1 MSARPYTL
9 LTGSTGLIG
18 GHLVRE
24 LLERQIPV
32 ALLVRDSLAGDARSK
47 VEQLFAKLEESSER
61 DYVRPRIITGD
72 FAKPGLGVSEQDRAW
87 VGRFCSRVLH
97 NAAHLSFKSA
107 AEHPHGEPYRTNVDG
122 LVELVEL
129 CRGCEITEFH
139 HVSSAYVCGNRSG
152 RIQETELNNG
162 QSFSN
167 DYEHSKLLG
176 EELLRTY
183 FENLTV
189 YRPSIVIDPSLK
201 VADLGDRTIYQAYSV
216 YEYIAKMFGRPAK
229 GDLIAAIGMS
239 GNERKNLVT
248 AEWIAS
254 TIAHV
259 LADDTFHGRTF
270 HLTHRQGTPIREI
283 DEAFCQILE
292 EKNIGRPRNGNM
304 PLEKITQSAMSE
316 QFIKTFAPYFR
327 DDPVFDQTNVL
338 AAFNGDVGQLAPVVG
353 VDSLRRLV
361 VSDAETT
368 ANSNAP
374 ARQLQKLGA
383 ARLWLPFVDE
393 SRIEKSSGHQ
403 LSGYR
408 VGLVLHGL
416 GGGDWL
422 IGKAKDGRPVVSAG
436 GAESAD
442 DVFSSS
448 SSAWENWLNSKHPV
462 HELMRSGEAMFERR
476 QTTEND
482 HQHEKLLCDLRRIL
496 LERSQQLVESKD
508 GI

>member
-18 GHLVRE
+18 GHLLRE

-32 ALLVRDSLAGDARSK
+32 ALLVRDSMTGDAKSK
-47 VEQLFAKLEESSER
+47 VEQLIAKLEESTER
-61 DYVRPRIITGD
+61 EYVRPRIITGD
-72 FAKPGLGVSEQDRAW
+72 FAKPGLDVSEQDRAW
-87 VGRFCSRVLH
+87 IGRFCSRVLH

-107 AEHPHGEPYRTNVDG
+107 AEHAHGEPYRTNVDG

-129 CRGCEITEFH
+129 CRGCEIAEFH

-152 RIQETELNNG
+152 RILETDLNDG

-201 VADLGDRTIYQAYSV
+201 LANLGDRTIYQAYSV
-216 YEYIAKMFGRPAK
+216 YEYIAKMFGRPAT
-229 GDLIAAIGMS
+229 GDLIAAVGMS

-259 LADDTFHGRTF
+259 LAGDTFHGRTF
-270 HLTHRQGTPIREI
+270 HLTHRQGTTIREI

-338 AAFNGDVGQLAPVVG
+338 EAFDGDISHLAPDVG

-361 VSDAETT
+361 VSDTETT
-368 ANSNAP
+368 ASAP
-374 ARQLQKLGA
+374 KQLHRKVRA
-383 ARLWLPFVDE
+383 AGQWQPFIDE
-393 SRIEKSSGHQ
+393 FRVEKSSGHQ

-408 VGLVLHGL
+408 VGLLLHGL

-442 DVFSSS
+442 DVLSSS
-448 SSAWENWLNSKHPV
+448 SSAWENWLNTKLPV
-462 HELMRSGEAMFERR
+462 DELMRSGEAMFERR

-482 HQHEKLLCDLRRIL
+482 HQHEKLLCDFRRMFVQ
-496 LERSQQLVESKD
+496 RSHQLVESKD
-508 GI
+508 RI